1 MPAPT
6 PSRRLIKVAFLIFVT
21 LGLSAGVLGV
31 AWPSMR
37 VDLARPVSDLGLLLA
52 IGTGGYFV
60 AGLVAGRLTRLLGIG
75 SLLTATLLLGTVSL
89 VGYGLA
95 QSWPVLLIFAIGLG
109 FTSGLVD
116 AVINAY
122 VALHHGTRTM
132 NLLHASF
139 GVGATTGPILV
150 ASLLARGLSWR
161 WTYLVLAAAE
171 AALLVVVFALRQ
183 RWPDPPQERT
193 VAVTDG
199 RLGGSVAGV
208 LGLFFLNVGFEVTA
222 GQWAYSVLTESR
234 NVAAFAAGVWVALYW
249 GGLTGGRL
257 LLGVVGDR
265 ISGRAILHL
274 SMAGSVIGAI
284 IFWWDPSGLG
294 VLSLPLLGLS
304 IAGVFP
310 TLVALTP
317 RLVGAE
323 RAPAIIGYQIAAASV
338 GTAALPWIAARFIDA
353 NGLEALGPFLVVTAT
368 VMALLHLVVDWHA
381 NADGQ
386 SRSAQSRSPFSRQTR
401 AKNSSQS

>member
-1 MPAPT
+1 MSTGT

-37 VDLARPVSDLGLLLA
+37 VDLSRPVSDLGLLLA

-60 AGLVAGRLTRLLGIG
+60 AGLLAGRLTRLLGIG
-75 SLLTATLLLGTVSL
+75 NLLTATLLLGTVSL
-89 VGYGLA
+89 VGYGVS
-95 QSWPVLLIFAIGLG
+95 QSWPVLLVSAIGLG

-122 VALHHGTRTM
+122 VALRHGTRTM

-139 GVGATTGPILV
+139 GIGATAGPILV

-161 WTYLVLAAAE
+161 WTYLVLAVAE
-171 AALLVVVFALRQ
+171 AALLVVVFVLRE
-183 RWPDPPQERT
+183 RWPDPPREKA
-193 VAVTDG
+193 VAISDG
-199 RLGGSVAGV
+199 RVGGSVAGL

-222 GQWAYSVLTESR
+222 GQWAYSVLTEGR
-234 NVAAFAAGVWVALYW
+234 NVAEFIAGVWVALYW

-274 SMAGSVIGAI
+274 SMAGSVVGAI

-294 VLSLPLLGLS
+294 VLS
-304 IAGVFP
+304 
-310 TLVALTP
+310 P
-317 RLVGAE
+317 RC
-323 RAPAIIGYQIAAASV
+323 SV
-338 GTAALPWIAARFIDA
+338 
-353 NGLEALGPFLVVTAT
+353 
-368 VMALLHLVVDWHA
+368 
-381 NADGQ
+381 
-386 SRSAQSRSPFSRQTR
+386 
-401 AKNSSQS
+401 

>member
-1 MPAPT
+1 MSTAT

-37 VDLARPVSDLGLLLA
+37 VDLSRPVSDLGLLLA

-60 AGLVAGRLTRLLGIG
+60 AGLLAGRLTRLLGIG
-75 SLLTATLLLGTVSL
+75 NLLTATLLLGTVSL
-89 VGYGLA
+89 VGYGVS
-95 QSWPVLLIFAIGLG
+95 QSWPVLLVSAIGLG

-122 VALHHGTRTM
+122 VALRHGTRTM

-139 GVGATTGPILV
+139 GIGATAGPILV

-161 WTYLVLAAAE
+161 WTYLVLAVAE
-171 AALLVVVFALRQ
+171 AALLVVVFVLRE
-183 RWPDPPQERT
+183 RWPDPPREKA
-193 VAVTDG
+193 VAISDG
-199 RLGGSVAGV
+199 RVGGSVAGL

-222 GQWAYSVLTESR
+222 GQWAYSVLTEGR
-234 NVAAFAAGVWVALYW
+234 NVAEFIAGVWVALYW

-274 SMAGSVIGAI
+274 SMAGSVVGAI

-317 RLVGAE
+317 RRVGAE
-323 RAPAIIGYQIAAASV
+323 RAPAIIGYQIAAASA

-368 VMALLHLVVDWHA
+368 LMALLYLVVDRHA
-381 NADGQ
+381 NSDG
-386 SRSAQSRSPFSRQTR
+386 
-401 AKNSSQS
+401 

>member
-1 MPAPT
+1 MSTAT
-6 PSRRLIKVAFLIFVT
+6 PSRRLIKVSFLIFVT

-37 VDLARPVSDLGLLLA
+37 VDLSRPVSDLGLLLA

-60 AGLVAGRLTRLLGIG
+60 AGLLAGRLTRLLGIG
-75 SLLTATLLLGTVSL
+75 NLLTATLLLGTVSL
-89 VGYGLA
+89 VGYGVS
-95 QSWPVLLIFAIGLG
+95 QSWPVLLVSAIGLG

-122 VALHHGTRTM
+122 VALRHGTRTM

-139 GVGATTGPILV
+139 GIGATAGPILV

-161 WTYLVLAAAE
+161 WTYLVLAVAE
-171 AALLVVVFALRQ
+171 AALLVVVFVLRE
-183 RWPDPPQERT
+183 RWPDPPREKA
-193 VAVTDG
+193 VAISDG
-199 RLGGSVAGV
+199 RVGGSVAGL

-222 GQWAYSVLTESR
+222 GQWAYSVLTEGR
-234 NVAAFAAGVWVALYW
+234 NVAEFIAGVWVALYW

-274 SMAGSVIGAI
+274 SMAGSVVGAI

-317 RLVGAE
+317 RRVGAE
-323 RAPAIIGYQIAAASV
+323 RAPAIIGYQIAAASA

-368 VMALLHLVVDWHA
+368 LMALLYLVVDRHA
-381 NADGQ
+381 NSDG
-386 SRSAQSRSPFSRQTR
+386 
-401 AKNSSQS
+401 